1 MELGTGG
8 GTHGGCRGT
17 PAGPCLPPQ
26 EPRCQRCAPGAVP
39 VSQQPLIIL
48 QQLPG
53 ALPPPAGPSPLR
65 GAPHSLADLLELMM
79 IQSSQLQQVL
89 MNSLAVAAL
98 TSCGLGPAPA
108 AAQVLAVPVQSQ
120 EEEEEAVVFHHH
132 YIPCPG
138 PAPVLSWPVPAEGQ
152 RAAAVRYL
160 DTGPAAEEGQ
170 LRAVPPPPP
179 PSATGTVGPSIP
191 PASEYYDVVEE
202 ML

>member
-1 MELGTGG
+1 MEPGT
-8 GTHGGCRGT
+8 RGDT
-17 PAGPCLPPQ
+17 QRGWRGSAAGPCRPPR
-26 EPRCQRCAPGAVP
+26 EPRCQRCPHGAVP
-39 VSQQPLIIL
+39 VTPQPVVLL

-65 GAPHSLADLLELMM
+65 GDLLELMM
-79 IQSSQLQQVL
+79 IQSSQLHQVV
-89 MNSLAVAAL
+89 MNSLALAAL

-108 AAQVLAVPVQSQ
+108 AAQAMAVPVQSQ

-138 PAPVLSWPVPAEGQ
+138 PAPGLAWLVPAGGQ

-160 DTGPAAEEGQ
+160 DTEPAAEEGQ

-179 PSATGTVGPSIP
+179 PSATGTVGPSTP
-191 PASEYYDVVEE
+191 PEYYDVLEE